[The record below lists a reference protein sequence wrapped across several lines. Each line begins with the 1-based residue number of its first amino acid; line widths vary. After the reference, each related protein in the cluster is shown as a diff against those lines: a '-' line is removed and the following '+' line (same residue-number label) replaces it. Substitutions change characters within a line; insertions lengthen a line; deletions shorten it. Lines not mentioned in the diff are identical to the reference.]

1 MFSSRHLH
9 HAGVMPLERAKY
21 VMRLNLMYELERS
34 PSAAKSCMAML
45 VEPRAGNM
53 EEFDAAQRARGT
65 SSLPGCIWREIPT
78 DL

>member
-1 MFSSRHLH
+1 
-9 HAGVMPLERAKY
+9 
-21 VMRLNLMYELERS
+21 MYELERS